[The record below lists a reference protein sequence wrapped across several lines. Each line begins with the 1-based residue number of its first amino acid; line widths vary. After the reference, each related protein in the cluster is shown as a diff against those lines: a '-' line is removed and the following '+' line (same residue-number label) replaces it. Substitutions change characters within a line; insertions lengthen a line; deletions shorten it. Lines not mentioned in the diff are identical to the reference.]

1 MARSRGTHMIR
12 WIRGRRRSSALLAV
26 AMAAVSTVAL
36 TSAFTGALTAKT
48 AVPALTRQQVAQ
60 HILRTEQ
67 AKLLTAPAQAILRM
81 LATGGK
87 QLSAGLNSQEPTG
100 GGLAG
105 QEQSGP
111 ARGGVALPKAAF
123 SNVRVNDP
131 SLDTHQADQ
140 TTQSETTIAVAGS
153 HVAVGYNDSQ
163 QTGLF
168 LTAGSTLTGYSY
180 SADGG
185 ATFTDGGP
193 LPNTPE
199 FVNFGDPWMTSDR
212 TGSMYFSNL
221 SFDAFNFNLD
231 VAVAKSTNGGKTWG
245 TPVPVFRPPI
255 NIFYFADKDAVT
267 AGPDPVNT
275 SRDDIYATWDDFSFN
290 FSTGTFFT
298 GLPVARSTDGGAT
311 WHLAYAKKF
320 FPPQNGCSF
329 QQFIGATPIV
339 NHANGTLYDVAEKLA
354 VKDPNCTGTAPVQR
368 SEWIFRSTDGG
379 RTFAPGVKIASA
391 TEAVPNGLL
400 FLGPSRYMRDLEF
413 PAITLL
419 GKTIYVAWNDGA
431 LGKSHIKLAT
441 STDRGQ
447 TWASSFVTKGT
458 GNEVQPALSSD
469 SSGIH
474 LLYYHRNSNNT
485 LDVFAGASKNG
496 KTFATKRVTTQS
508 SPGTVTFPPF
518 DPIIAFGYMGDY
530 IANVSDGT
538 HQYYAWGDNRDQ
550 VTDFL
555 YPNGR
560 ADPDVFFA
568 KH

>member
-1 MARSRGTHMIR
+1 M
-12 WIRGRRRSSALLAV
+12 
-26 AMAAVSTVAL
+26 
-36 TSAFTGALTAKT
+36 
-48 AVPALTRQQVAQ
+48 
-60 HILRTEQ
+60 
-67 AKLLTAPAQAILRM
+67 
-81 LATGGK
+81 
-87 QLSAGLNSQEPTG
+87 
-100 GGLAG
+100 
-105 QEQSGP
+105 
-111 ARGGVALPKAAF
+111 
-123 SNVRVNDP
+123 
-131 SLDTHQADQ
+131 
-140 TTQSETTIAVAGS
+140 
-153 HVAVGYNDSQ
+153 
-163 QTGLF
+163 
-168 LTAGSTLTGYSY
+168 
-180 SADGG
+180 
-185 ATFTDGGP
+185 
-193 LPNTPE
+193 
-199 FVNFGDPWMTSDR
+199 
-212 TGSMYFSNL
+212 
-221 SFDAFNFNLD
+221 
-231 VAVAKSTNGGKTWG
+231 
-245 TPVPVFRPPI
+245 PVFRPPF

-275 SRDDIYATWDDFSFN
+275 SHDDIYATWDDFSFN
-290 FSTGTFFT
+290 LNTGAEFT

-311 WHLAYAKKF
+311 WHHAYAKKISLDER
-320 FPPQNGCSF
+320 GCSF
-329 QQFIGATPIV
+329 QQFIGAIPVV
-339 NHANGTLYDVAEKLA
+339 NHANGTLYVAAEKIA
-354 VKDPNCTGTAPVQR
+354 VKDPHCTGTAQPQL

-379 RTFAPGVKIASA
+379 RTFAPGVKIASV
-391 TEAVPNGLL
+391 TQAVPNGLL
-400 FLGPSRYMRDLEF
+400 FLGPGRYMRDAEF

-441 STDRGQ
+441 STNRGQ

-474 LLYYHRNSNNT
+474 LLYYHRNSNKT
-485 LDVFAGASKNG
+485 LDVFAGTSKNG

-508 SPGTVTFPPF
+508 SPGTLTFPPF